1 MNPKAAKQAPEAAGI
16 AAPAAA
22 ASGKYAPTD
31 EQIAKWKK
39 QHGDIFVYEADDLAC
54 YLKRPSR
61 QVVELASMNGADR
74 PFKFAEVIIA
84 NCWLGGNE
92 ELRSEDKYFMGL
104 SQKIS
109 ELVEITTG
117 EIKKL

>member
-1 MNPKAAKQAPEAAGI
+1 
-16 AAPAAA
+16 
-22 ASGKYAPTD
+22 
-31 EQIAKWKK
+31 
-39 QHGDIFVYEADDLAC
+39 
-54 YLKRPSR
+54 
-61 QVVELASMNGADR
+61 MNGADR